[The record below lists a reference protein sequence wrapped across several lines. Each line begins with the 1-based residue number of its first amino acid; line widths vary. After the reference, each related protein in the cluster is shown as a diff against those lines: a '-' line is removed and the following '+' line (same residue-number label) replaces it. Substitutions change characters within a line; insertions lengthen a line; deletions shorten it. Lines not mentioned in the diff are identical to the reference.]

1 MSLLEVRGLTKDFA
15 GLRALDDV
23 DVVVRPGEILGMI
36 GPNGSGKTTLFNC
49 VTGILAPT
57 RGEVRLAGERIDG
70 LPAHAVVERGLARTF
85 QLARVFP
92 ELTGLQNLLVAQPHR
107 DEGLWTALLRPAARE
122 TVERAEA
129 LLDLVGLRAER
140 DQLASE
146 LSYGQQKLLE
156 FGMGLMKGARLLL
169 LDEPTA
175 GVNPTLTR
183 RLLERIQQL
192 NAEGISF
199 FIIEHNMHVIM
210 EISHRVC
217 VLASGQKI
225 AEGAPAEVRRDER
238 VYQAYFGA

>member
-1 MSLLEVRGLTKDFA
+1 MSLLEVRGLTKDF
-15 GLRALDDV
+15 GVLRALDDV

-49 VTGILAPT
+49 VMGLLAPT
-57 RGEVRLAGERIDG
+57 GGEVCLAGERIDG
-70 LPAHAVVERGLARTF
+70 LPAHEVVERGVARTF

-92 ELTGLQNLLVAQPHR
+92 ELTVLQNMLVGQPHQG
-107 DEGLWTALLRPAARE
+107 EGVWTALLRAAARE
-122 TVERAEA
+122 AVERAEG

-140 DQLASE
+140 DQLACE

-156 FGMGLMKGARLLL
+156 FAMALMKGARLLL

-183 RLLERIQQL
+183 RLLDRIRQL
-192 NAEGISF
+192 NEGGISF
-199 FIIEHNMHVIM
+199 FIIEHNMNVIM
-210 EISHRVC
+210 EISHRIC
-217 VLASGQKI
+217 VLASGGKI
-225 AEGAPAEVRRDER
+225 ADGPPAEVRRDER